1 MRIND
6 NEVDIVLVTGA
17 ARIFVDLMLPR
28 PMRFKIDG
36 VGLDRDNAPIVGPIE
51 GADRK
56 IIGPCRANVDEYSS
70 VPGAREESPPNDLV
84 YVAFGSVFRVRH
96 GSRLRSN
103 GARQS
108 LVEPHF
114 APAWPTTRRPMS
126 PATRSNPPQQ
136 ALPPPTDRAGAHP
149 DPFPHQRAQPQG

>member
-1 MRIND
+1 MRIDD

-17 ARIFVDLMLPR
+17 ARIFVDLMPPR
-28 PMRFKIDG
+28 PMRFTIDG
-36 VGLDRDNAPIVGPIE
+36 VGLDRDNAPIDGPIE

-103 GARQS
+103 GAPQS

-114 APAWPTTRRPMS
+114 ATPWPTTPRPMS
-126 PATRSNPPQQ
+126 PTTKSNPTPQTF
-136 ALPPPTDRAGAHP
+136 PPATDRAGAQP
-149 DPFPHQRAQPQG
+149 DRFPL